1 MTKPVSRNLFVAL
14 AAAAAIGGA
23 EPAFTAAS
31 QEAKTPPAALARGI
45 YVEAADGATET
56 LEGAMPIDSRA
67 SGTMGA
73 MFGKRPTVVLTLA
86 GATAERKLTSPT
98 PQFRVVLT
106 PYKMSRTPE
115 EMMAQGMNHGAPP
128 PMIKQPKEFQLSK
141 LAVKEDNRELD
152 AKKAPRVN
160 LSIEKIADNVY
171 RLKPETALEPGEY
184 AIYAVAAGQPASVLW
199 DFSIGAP
206 Q

>member
-1 MTKPVSRNLFVAL
+1 
-14 AAAAAIGGA
+14 
-23 EPAFTAAS
+23 
-31 QEAKTPPAALARGI
+31 
-45 YVEAADGATET
+45 
-56 LEGAMPIDSRA
+56 
-67 SGTMGA
+67 
-73 MFGKRPTVVLTLA
+73 MFGKRPTIA

-152 AKKAPRVN
+152 AKAPRVN
-160 LSIEKIADNVY
+160 LSIEKIGDNVY